1 MCSPVSEKVAF
12 ITGSSRGIGYGIAQ
26 ELNREGY
33 ITVLSGTS
41 PAEKTAST
49 LQNLSCPENAL
60 YLQGDISNAGDRQN
74 FLDAILERYGRI
86 DLLVNNAGV
95 APAVRLD
102 ILQTTEESY
111 DRVMGI
117 NLKGM
122 FFLTQLFA
130 NAMLRLKEQLSGCDY
145 TPRIVN
151 ISSMSSF
158 TSSTN
163 RGEYCISKAGISMV
177 TMLFADKLAEAGI
190 PVFEIQPGIIAT
202 DMTSGVK
209 EKYDKLIAGGVTPI
223 RRWGTPKDI
232 VDAVSVC
239 AGGKLD
245 FATGQVLHLDGGFHI
260 RRL

>member
-1 MCSPVSEKVAF
+1 MSCTNSKKIAF
-12 ITGSSRGIGYGIAQ
+12 ITGSSRGIGYGIAR
-26 ELNREGY
+26 ELNQEGFV
-33 ITVLSGTS
+33 TVMSGTS
-41 PAEKTAST
+41 PSEKVAEAVQS
-49 LQNLSCPENAL
+49 LPFPENAL
-60 YLQGDISNAGDRQN
+60 YIQGDISNAQDRRN
-74 FLDAILERYGRI
+74 FLDTILSSFGRI

-95 APAVRLD
+95 APSVRLD

-117 NLKGM
+117 NLKSM

-130 NAMLRLKEQLSGCDY
+130 NSMIQLKTQFSDY
-145 TPRIVN
+145 CPRIVN

-177 TMLFADKLAEAGI
+177 TMLFADKLAETGI

-209 EKYDKLIAGGVTPI
+209 EKYDKMISEGITPI

-232 VDAVSVC
+232 ADAVSVC
-239 AGGKLD
+239 ASGKLD
-245 FATGQVLHLDGGFHI
+245 FATGQVLHVDGGFHI
-260 RRL
+260 QRL

>member
-1 MCSPVSEKVAF
+1 MSCTNSKKIAF

-26 ELNREGY
+26 ELNQEGFV
-33 ITVLSGTS
+33 TVMSGTS
-41 PAEKTAST
+41 PSEKVAEAVQS
-49 LQNLSCPENAL
+49 LPFPENSL
-60 YLQGDISNAGDRQN
+60 YIQGDISNAQDRRN
-74 FLDAILERYGRI
+74 FLDTILSSFGRI

-95 APAVRLD
+95 APSARLD

-117 NLKGM
+117 NLKSM

-130 NAMLRLKEQLSGCDY
+130 NSMIQLKTQLSDY
-145 TPRIVN
+145 CPRIVN

-177 TMLFADKLAEAGI
+177 TMLFADKLAETGI

-209 EKYDKLIAGGVTPI
+209 EKYDKMISEGITPI

-232 VDAVSVC
+232 ADAVSVC
-239 AGGKLD
+239 ASGKLD
-245 FATGQVLHLDGGFHI
+245 FATGQVLHVDGGFHI
-260 RRL
+260 QRL

>member
-1 MCSPVSEKVAF
+1 MREATQKIAF
-12 ITGSSRGIGYGIAQ
+12 VTGSSRGIGYGIASQ
-26 ELNREGY
+26 LNEEGY
-33 ITVLSGTS
+33 FVVMSGTS
-41 PAEKTAST
+41 PIEKVMETIQK
-49 LQNLSCPENAL
+49 LPYPENAL
-60 YLQGDISNAGDRQN
+60 YIQGNIAVAQDRQN
-74 FLDAILERYGRI
+74 FLDTILSTFGRI

-95 APAVRLD
+95 APNVRLD

-130 NAMLRLKEQLSGCDY
+130 NAMIRLKEQNIIDY

-177 TMLFADKLAEAGI
+177 TMLFADKLAEFEI

-209 EKYDKLIAGGVTPI
+209 EKYDRLISEGVTPI
-223 RRWGTPKDI
+223 KRWGYPADI
-232 VDAVSVC
+232 ANAVSVC

-245 FATGQVLHLDGGFHI
+245 FATGQVLHVDGGFHI

>member
-1 MCSPVSEKVAF
+1 MSSSISPKVAF

-26 ELNREGY
+26 ELNQEGY
-33 ITVLSGTS
+33 VTVMSGTS
-41 PAEKTAST
+41 PAERISEAISS
-49 LQNLSCPENAL
+49 LPHPENAL
-60 YLQGDISNAGDRQN
+60 YIQGDISSPQDRQR
-74 FLDAILERYGRI
+74 FLDTILSAYGRV

-95 APAVRLD
+95 APSVRLD
-102 ILQTTEESY
+102 ILHTTEESY

-117 NLKGM
+117 NLKSM

-130 NAMLRLKEQLSGCDY
+130 NAMISLKKNRSDY

-209 EKYDKLIAGGVTPI
+209 EKYDKLIAEGVTPI

-232 VDAVSVC
+232 AGAVSVF
-239 AGGKLD
+239 ASGKLD

>member
-1 MCSPVSEKVAF
+1 MSCTNSKKIAF

-26 ELNREGY
+26 ELNQEGF

-41 PAEKTAST
+41 PAEKAAGAVQS
-49 LQNLSCPENAL
+49 LPFPENAL
-60 YLQGDISNAGDRQN
+60 YIQGDISKAEDRRN
-74 FLDAILERYGRI
+74 FLDTILSSFGRI

-95 APAVRLD
+95 APSVRLD

-130 NAMLRLKEQLSGCDY
+130 NSMIQLKTQLSDY
-145 TPRIVN
+145 CPRIVN

-177 TMLFADKLAEAGI
+177 TMLFADKLAETGI
-190 PVFEIQPGIIAT
+190 PVFEIQPGVIAT

-209 EKYDKLIAGGVTPI
+209 EKYDKMISKGITPI

-232 VDAVSVC
+232 ADAVSVC
-239 AGGKLD
+239 ASGKLD
-245 FATGQVLHLDGGFHI
+245 FATGQVLHVDGGFHI

>member
-1 MCSPVSEKVAF
+1 MNSPVSKKVAF
-12 ITGSSRGIGYGIAQ
+12 ITGSSRGIGYGIARQ
-26 ELNREGY
+26 LNQEGY
-33 ITVLSGTS
+33 ITVMSGTS
-41 PAEKTAST
+41 SAGKAAEALKS
-49 LQNLSCPENAL
+49 LPFSENAL
-60 YLQGDISNAGDRQN
+60 YVQGDISSAQDRQS
-74 FLDAILERYGRI
+74 FLDTILSSFGRI

-95 APAVRLD
+95 APSVRLD
-102 ILQTTEESY
+102 ILETTEESY

-122 FFLTQLFA
+122 FFMTQLFA
-130 NAMLRLKEQLSGCDY
+130 NAMLSLKDRLSDY
-145 TPRIVN
+145 SPRIVN

-202 DMTSGVK
+202 DMTSGVQ
-209 EKYDKLIAGGVTPI
+209 EKYDKLIAEGITPI
-223 RRWGTPKDI
+223 RRWGTPQDI
-232 VDAVSVC
+232 ADAVSVC

>member
-1 MCSPVSEKVAF
+1 MSCTNSKKIAF

-26 ELNREGY
+26 ELNQEGFV
-33 ITVLSGTS
+33 TVMSGTS
-41 PAEKTAST
+41 TSEKVAEAVQS
-49 LQNLSCPENAL
+49 LPFPENSL
-60 YLQGDISNAGDRQN
+60 YIQGDISNAQDRRN
-74 FLDAILERYGRI
+74 FLDTILSSFGRI

-95 APAVRLD
+95 APSARLD

-117 NLKGM
+117 NLKSM

-130 NAMLRLKEQLSGCDY
+130 NSMIQLKTQLSDY
-145 TPRIVN
+145 CPRIVN

-177 TMLFADKLAEAGI
+177 TMLFADKLAETGI

-209 EKYDKLIAGGVTPI
+209 EKYDKMISEGITPI

-232 VDAVSVC
+232 ADAVSVC
-239 AGGKLD
+239 ASGKLD
-245 FATGQVLHLDGGFHI
+245 FATGQVLHVDGGFHI
-260 RRL
+260 QRL

>member
-1 MCSPVSEKVAF
+1 MSFTDSQKIAF

-26 ELNREGY
+26 ELNAEGY
-33 ITVLSGTS
+33 ITVMSGTS
-41 PAEKTAST
+41 PAEKTAEAVKA
-49 LQNLSCPENAL
+49 LPHPENAL
-60 YLQGDISNAGDRQN
+60 YIQGDISNAQDRQR
-74 FLDAILERYGRI
+74 FLDTILKEFGRV

-95 APAVRLD
+95 APSVRLD

-130 NAMLRLKEQLSGCDY
+130 NSMIQVKGQLDCY
-145 TPRIVN
+145 NPRIVN

-177 TMLFADKLAEAGI
+177 TMLFADKLAEFGI

-209 EKYDKLIAGGVTPI
+209 EKYDRLISEGITPI

-232 VDAVSVC
+232 ADAVSVC
-239 AGGKLD
+239 ASGKLD

>member
-1 MCSPVSEKVAF
+1 MSCTNSKKIAF
-12 ITGSSRGIGYGIAQ
+12 VTGSSRGIGYGIAQ
-26 ELNREGY
+26 ELNREGF
-33 ITVLSGTS
+33 ITVMSGTS
-41 PAEKTAST
+41 PAEKTAEAVQA
-49 LQNLSCPENAL
+49 LPFPENAL
-60 YLQGDISNAGDRQN
+60 YIQGDISHAQDRRN
-74 FLDAILERYGRI
+74 FLDTILSSFGRV

-95 APAVRLD
+95 APSVRLD

-130 NAMLRLKEQLSGCDY
+130 NSMIQLKAQLPDY
-145 TPRIVN
+145 CPRIVN

-177 TMLFADKLAEAGI
+177 TMLFADKLAETGI

-209 EKYDKLIAGGVTPI
+209 EKYDKLISEGITPI

-232 VDAVSVC
+232 ADAVSVC
-239 AGGKLD
+239 ASGKLD